1 MSEKYDKLDSK
12 LIRKDILYLS
22 HLANSS
28 HIGSSL
34 SIVEILLA
42 VYKFFIGTKLK
53 KKNFTDFTF
62 ILSKGHA
69 CLALYCVL
77 CKFGFISRKTL
88 YTYGKKNSILM
99 QHASHKVPGIK
110 VSTGSLGHGLPIG
123 AGIALSAKL
132 SKKNKKVVVLISD
145 GELDEGST
153 WESILFASH
162 HRLKNLIIIIDYNKL
177 QSLTLVKDTLAVEP
191 LAEKFKAFGCNTKV
205 VNGHDITRIKKLIS
219 LNVSNKPLVIIANTI
234 KGKGI
239 SFMENKISWH
249 YKSPNKDELNLAL
262 KELI

>member
-1 MSEKYDKLDSK
+1 MSKKIDKLDSK
-12 LIRKDILYLS
+12 LIRKDILHLS

-42 VYKFFIGTKLK
+42 VYKFFVKRKTY
-53 KKNFTDFTF
+53 KKNFTNFTF

-77 CKFGFISRKTL
+77 CKFGFITRKTL

-132 SKKNKKVVVLISD
+132 NKKNKKVIVLISD
-145 GELDEGST
+145 GELNEGST
-153 WESILFASH
+153 WESVLFASH

-191 LAEKFKAFGCNTKV
+191 LVEKFKAFGCNTKV
-205 VNGHDITRIKKLIS
+205 VNGHDINRIKKLIS
-219 LNVSNKPLVIIANTI
+219 LNISNKPLVIIANTI

-249 YKSPNKDELNLAL
+249 YKSPNKDELNSAL

>member
-1 MSEKYDKLDSK
+1 MNKKDDKLDSK
-12 LIRKDILYLS
+12 LIRKDILHLS

-42 VYKFFIGTKLK
+42 VYKFFIGTKSK
-53 KKNFTDFTF
+53 KKNFSNFTF

-110 VSTGSLGHGLPIG
+110 V
-123 AGIALSAKL
+123 
-132 SKKNKKVVVLISD
+132 
-145 GELDEGST
+145 
-153 WESILFASH
+153 
-162 HRLKNLIIIIDYNKL
+162 
-177 QSLTLVKDTLAVEP
+177 
-191 LAEKFKAFGCNTKV
+191 
-205 VNGHDITRIKKLIS
+205 
-219 LNVSNKPLVIIANTI
+219 
-234 KGKGI
+234 
-239 SFMENKISWH
+239 
-249 YKSPNKDELNLAL
+249 
-262 KELI
+262 

>member
-1 MSEKYDKLDSK
+1 
-12 LIRKDILYLS
+12 
-22 HLANSS
+22 
-28 HIGSSL
+28 
-34 SIVEILLA
+34 
-42 VYKFFIGTKLK
+42 
-53 KKNFTDFTF
+53 
-62 ILSKGHA
+62 
-69 CLALYCVL
+69 
-77 CKFGFISRKTL
+77 
-88 YTYGKKNSILM
+88 M

-177 QSLTLVKDTLAVEP
+177 QSLTSVKDTLSVEP

-205 VNGHDITRIKKLIS
+205 VNGHDMTRIKKLIS
-219 LNVSNKPLVIIANTI
+219 LNISNKPLVIIANTI

-249 YKSPNKDELNLAL
+249 YKSPNKDQLSLAL

>member
-12 LIRKDILYLS
+12 LIRKDILHLS
-22 HLANSS
+22 NLANSS

-42 VYKFFIGTKLK
+42 VYKFFVNTKSKKKKLK
-53 KKNFTDFTF
+53 NFTF

-77 CKFGFISRKTL
+77 QRFGFISRKTL

-132 SKKNKKVVVLISD
+132 NKKNKKVVVLISD
-145 GELDEGST
+145 GELNEGST

-162 HRLKNLIIIIDYNKL
+162 HRLKNLILIIDYNKL

-191 LAEKFKAFGCNTKV
+191 LVEKFRAFGCNTKV
-205 VNGHDITRIKKLIS
+205 VNGHDITRIQKLIS
-219 LNVSNKPLVIIANTI
+219 LNISDKPMVIIANTI

-239 SFMENKISWH
+239 SFMENKVSWH
-249 YKSPNKDELNLAL
+249 YKSPNKDQLNLAL

>member
-1 MSEKYDKLDSK
+1 MNKKDDKLDSK
-12 LIRKDILYLS
+12 LIRKDILHLS

-42 VYKFFIGTKLK
+42 VYKFFIGTKSK
-53 KKNFTDFTF
+53 KKNFSNFTF

-77 CKFGFISRKTL
+77 CKFGFITRKTL

-132 SKKNKKVVVLISD
+132 NKKNKKVVVLISD

-177 QSLTLVKDTLAVEP
+177 QSLTSVKDTLSVEP

-205 VNGHDITRIKKLIS
+205 VNGHDMTRIKKLIS
-219 LNVSNKPLVIIANTI
+219 LNISNKPLVIIANTI